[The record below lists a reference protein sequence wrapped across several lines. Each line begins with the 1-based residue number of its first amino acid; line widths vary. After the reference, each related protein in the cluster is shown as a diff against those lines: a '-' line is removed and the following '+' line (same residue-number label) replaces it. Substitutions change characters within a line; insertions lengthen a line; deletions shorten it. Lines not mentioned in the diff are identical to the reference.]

1 MMNKMNRYIGFTLIE
16 VLVALAV
23 LISLVAIGVPSLME
37 YTVKLKVDNEI
48 SHLYRLLLSARN
60 AAINTGKFTTVC
72 PLNDNN
78 HCTNDWAQPI
88 YVFTDSNDNKR
99 FEPNNDEHIIV
110 MKSAIDEQDKLQYGK
125 NRIGVTYAS
134 TGYLSGWG
142 QNGTF
147 KYCPKN
153 HANSSRAIIV
163 ATSGRLYKSYQSQT
177 GKHQGKDKNRSGKI
191 ILCD

>member
-1 MMNKMNRYIGFTLIE
+1 MNRYIGFTLIE
-16 VLVALAV
+16 VLVALAILV
-23 LISLVAIGVPSLME
+23 SLTAIGVPSLIDF
-37 YTVKLKVDNEI
+37 TVKLKVDNEI

-60 AAINTGKFTTVC
+60 AAINTGKSTTVC
-72 PLNDNN
+72 PLNDANY
-78 HCTNDWAQPI
+78 CTNDWARSI

-99 FEPNNDEHIIV
+99 FEPNNNEHIIV
-110 MKSAIDEQDKLQYGK
+110 MKGAIDEQDKLQYGK
-125 NRIGVTYAS
+125 NRVGVTYAA
-134 TGYLSGWG
+134 TGYLSKWG

-153 HANSSRAIIV
+153 HANHSRGIIV